1 MKTTLILRS
10 EKRIVG
16 KLFTLLIPSLL
27 LVSQA
32 CKQPQPPSAEVLGLP
47 SEYYKYKY
55 ASSRVFYLNGKALG
69 RCLGQELKKKPFSW
83 GVDRKKYSVWNFDS
97 YLTGSKY
104 AYYTTPT
111 EIALKRWVLAQP
123 DNSITPVSLFTQAL
137 QLNNR
142 NVADSLVNIHT
153 VLRNIARWRS
163 PYVIAQKAPSTPENV
178 KSVNVFFDKMT
189 DIRGDLME
197 LGGNNKGD
205 HPGSWYRMW
214 GMMLKFI
221 MSAPVSERNVTYQN
235 PWFNLNRDYLRVLMA
250 GLAENIKYI
259 IPGFADDPDKHRK
272 GDLNARAANAA
283 YWMTMT
289 ALKHP
294 DTISSQPCSPSAYL
308 TGNSASDQSK

>member
-1 MKTTLILRS
+1 MQVIR
-10 EKRIVG
+10 EIVR
-16 KLFTLLIPSLL
+16 TVWLLPAALL
-27 LVSQA
+27 LFSG
-32 CKQPQPPSAEVLGLP
+32 CKQPPPPEAETLGLP
-47 SEYYKYKY
+47 PEYYKYKY
-55 ASSRVFYLNGKALG
+55 ASNTVVYLNGKALG
-69 RCLGQELKKKPFSW
+69 RCLGQELKKKPFTW

-111 EIALKRWVLAQP
+111 EMALKNWILAQP
-123 DNSITPVSLFTQAL
+123 DDSITPVSLFTQAL

-153 VLRNIARWRS
+153 VLRNVARWRS
-163 PYVIAQKAPSTPENV
+163 PYVKIQNAPSTPKSAENV
-178 KSVNVFFDKMT
+178 NQFFNKMI

-197 LGGNNKGD
+197 LGKENKGD

-214 GMMLKFI
+214 GMMLKFL
-221 MSAPVSERNVTYQN
+221 MTAPVSEKNVTYQN
-235 PWFNLNRDYLRVLMA
+235 PWFNLNRDYLRVLVA

-259 IPGFADDPDKHRK
+259 MPGFADDPDKHRK

-294 DTISSQPCSPSAYL
+294 DTINSQTCSPSVYL
-308 TGNSASDQSK
+308 TTNNAPDQSK